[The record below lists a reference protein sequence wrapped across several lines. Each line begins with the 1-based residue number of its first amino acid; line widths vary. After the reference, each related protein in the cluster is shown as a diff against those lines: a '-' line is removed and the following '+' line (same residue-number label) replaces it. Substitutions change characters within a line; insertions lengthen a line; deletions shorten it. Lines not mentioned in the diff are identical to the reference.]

1 MLSLSDFKPV
11 TLDSRDR
18 IKDHF
23 QRFPQLHSENNSTT
37 LIAWKSYSDY
47 SYVFIEDNLIISADI
62 DGVRLFHA
70 PVGPRNPA
78 LLAAV
83 LRLARETGGERP
95 FYIFDRA
102 SRDWFAHLYPDIPLR
117 ADRDFFDYVYL
128 TDDLADLPG
137 KRYLR
142 IRRHINKFNKNCDYH
157 TEQIGPEN
165 MQKVRD
171 FLDQWCEW
179 KHCEE
184 SEVLAH
190 EKNAILFCI
199 EHFTELGLEGILVIV
214 DDAISALSIFD
225 RLSDDVALVH
235 VEKGLPD
242 CEGNY
247 KVINMETARYLRE
260 KYQNTFINRESDVG
274 LPGLREAKLR
284 YYPHHFAEVWSVAR
298 SDIPADL

>member
-1 MLSLSDFKPV
+1 MLSLGDFQPV
-11 TLDSRDR
+11 TLEVRDR

-23 QRFPQLHSENNSTT
+23 QRFPQLHSENNITT
-37 LIAWKSYSDY
+37 LLAWKSYSDY
-47 SYVFIEDNLIISADI
+47 SYMFIGEDLIISAEIQGD
-62 DGVRLFHA
+62 RLYHA
-70 PVGPRNPA
+70 PVGPRDRA
-78 LLAAV
+78 ILRDV

-102 SRDWFAHLYPDIPLR
+102 TRDWFIHECPEIPLR
-117 ADRDFFDYVYL
+117 TERDFYDYIYL
-128 TDDLADLPG
+128 TGDLAELPG
-137 KRYLR
+137 KRYVR
-142 IRRHINKFNKNCDYH
+142 IRRHINKFNKDCDYH
-157 TEQIGPEN
+157 IEQIGPDN
-165 MQKVRD
+165 MQKVRE

-199 EHFTELGLEGILVIV
+199 EHFAELGLEGILVIV
-214 DDAISALSIFD
+214 DDAISALAIFD
-225 RLSDDVALVH
+225 RLNDDTALVH
-235 VEKGLPD
+235 FEKGLPD

-247 KVINMETARYLRE
+247 KIVNMETARYLRE

-274 LPGLREAKLR
+274 IPGLREAKLR

-298 SDIPADL
+298 KDIPSGI